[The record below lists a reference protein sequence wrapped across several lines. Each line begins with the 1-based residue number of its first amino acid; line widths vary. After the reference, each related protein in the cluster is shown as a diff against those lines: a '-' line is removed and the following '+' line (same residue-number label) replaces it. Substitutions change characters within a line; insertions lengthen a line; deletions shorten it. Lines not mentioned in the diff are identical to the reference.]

1 MPLIKLRYF
10 MISLV
15 SGIFL
20 LATHVSLVK
29 AQADIADSF
38 QEAISTDTEI
48 AKALVVLTFGLFVLI
63 LQAISLKQAKAS
75 AEIVML
81 SFVINVVIVSSLYA
95 LAVGYDDQQVAP
107 VFSLYGAI
115 IGYLLGKEVG
125 KRQLKEG
132 EKDDVN

>member
-1 MPLIKLRYF
+1 MPLKLRYC

-15 SGIFL
+15 SGFSL
-20 LATHVSLVK
+20 FVTHASLVK
-29 AQADIADSF
+29 AQADLAAGFPEI
-38 QEAISTDTEI
+38 ISTDTEI
-48 AKALVVLTFGLFVLI
+48 VKAILVLTFGLLILI

-75 AEIVML
+75 ADIVML
-81 SFVINVVIVSSLYA
+81 SFVVNVIVISTLYV
-95 LAVGYDDQQVAP
+95 LAIGYDNQQVAP

-132 EKDDVN
+132 GKDDVN